1 MLARDTEWGVDGIGV
16 IPETVESVVDG
27 QPVTAYPALVIDD
40 SGVALRAYPS
50 LAAASGAQFTAVL
63 HMMLSACQ
71 VQPKQMVKGLPLRQR
86 VAVENYP
93 HGGPDAF
100 VEDCRVLACR
110 DLLGE
115 FGPVIRDPDRCAEAV
130 AAARD
135 RGPGMVRQTVV
146 AVAPAALAVADMGA
160 ELKNWEGE
168 SITEMRQQLE
178 FYLGPHRI
186 TRNGASHLRHVPRY
200 VAAMQARLTML
211 EQDPDREEDLADQ
224 IRECLTAV
232 RETRDRLPKSRAASP
247 QIKDVEWLI
256 EELRVAL
263 FAQNLGTTRTASV
276 QRVHKALRKIS

>member
-1 MLARDTEWGVDGIGV
+1 M

-50 LAAASGAQFTAVL
+50 LAAAAGAQFTAVL
-63 HMMLSACQ
+63 HLMLDVCR
-71 VQPKQMVKGLPLRQR
+71 VQPKQMIKGLPLRQR

-93 HGGPDAF
+93 YGGPEAL

-146 AVAPAALAVADMGA
+146 AVAPAALAVADMSA
-160 ELKNWEGE
+160 ELDNWDGE
-168 SITEMRQQLE
+168 SITEMREQLK
-178 FYLGPHRI
+178 FYLGPHQF
-186 TRNGASHLRHVPRY
+186 TRHGATHLRHVPRY
-200 VAAMQARLTML
+200 VAAMQARLTMM

-224 IRECLTAV
+224 IRECLDAV
-232 RETRDRLPKSRAASP
+232 QATRDRLPKSRAASP

-276 QRVHKALRKIS
+276 KRVHKALRKIS